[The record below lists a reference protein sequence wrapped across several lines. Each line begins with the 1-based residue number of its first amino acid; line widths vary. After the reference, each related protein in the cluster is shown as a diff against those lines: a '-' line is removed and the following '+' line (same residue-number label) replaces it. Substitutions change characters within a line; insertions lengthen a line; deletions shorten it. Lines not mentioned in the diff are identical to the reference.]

1 MYYKISKFQNMHS
14 IRILEEDRVNT
25 NVSCTLQKL
34 LASRK
39 NKCIPH
45 LTYVNLKIPSLI
57 LPSANNLLSELHSC
71 KIFRTKET
79 NRTKQ
84 GMAIPFVAYLLFK
97 K

>member
-1 MYYKISKFQNMHS
+1 MLS
-14 IRILEEDRVNT
+14 IRILEENRVNT
-25 NVSCTLQKL
+25 NVFCTLQKL

-39 NKCIPH
+39 NKCVPH

-57 LPSANNLLSELHSC
+57 LTSPNNLLPELHSRT
-71 KIFRTKET
+71 IFRTKET

-84 GMAIPFVAYLLFK
+84 GMAIPLVAHLLFK